1 MTELILH
8 RDRDAAGR
16 NETDAQG
23 SESSAGSERGGWRQG
38 PSACLQ
44 GEGKPD
50 LSSGC
55 PLDLRLYLRPGL
67 RTAGGVWGSVIHWVL
82 WASVFPFLG
91 RGGHQMMP
99 KDPKVDITV
108 SQLCFV
114 FLLL

>member
-8 RDRDAAGR
+8 RGRDAAGR

-23 SESSAGSERGGWRQG
+23 SDSSAGSEAGGRRQG

-44 GEGKPD
+44 GERKPD
-50 LSSGC
+50 LPRGG
-55 PLDLRLYLRPGL
+55 PLDLRLYLRLGL

-99 KDPKVDITV
+99 KDPEADITV
-108 SQLCFV
+108 SHLCFV
-114 FLLL
+114 FL